1 MADIEPDCTIIAAG
15 DKGFIDYI
23 RESDEMYY
31 RFFAHRIFM
40 RPMTLDEITEAVY
53 KGIRAESLT
62 TDQAFDEGI
71 KKYIQ
76 IVYPKADLKESNFVN
91 DLVNR
96 ILVSYY
102 QEPTGDII
110 TENCVPF
117 YRKQRPFEEISED
130 LNQLVGLKSVKQQF
144 YQIYK
149 LSLDPMN
156 RNKQRI
162 HFAFVGNPGTGKT
175 TVAALT
181 AELLY
186 SMGLIRKN
194 KIVTVAPADIIS
206 VYKGE
211 SGQLMQEKINEARG
225 GVLFIDEAYFL
236 TSKVSDT
243 GSQQKQCIDVLIQ
256 EMEKNANDLS
266 VIFAGYQNEIDE
278 LMKSNPGL
286 ASRVPYRFVFEDY
299 SDEELLQ
306 IFLELAEHD
315 GMKLAKNAYEVM
327 AERIALA
334 KTEENFGN
342 ARTISN
348 IYQQVKAVWLEQ
360 EREDRT
366 IEASDIQATMPILL
380 HDNLNDMIG
389 LEDVKRELNVF
400 ESRIKYIKYLLD
412 KDMSI
417 PAPNLHMLFTGNPGT
432 GKTTVAK
439 KIADCLYHIGV

>member
-1 MADIEPDCTIIAAG
+1 
-15 DKGFIDYI
+15 
-23 RESDEMYY
+23 
-31 RFFAHRIFM
+31 
-40 RPMTLDEITEAVY
+40 
-53 KGIRAESLT
+53 
-62 TDQAFDEGI
+62 
-71 KKYIQ
+71 
-76 IVYPKADLKESNFVN
+76 
-91 DLVNR
+91 
-96 ILVSYY
+96 
-102 QEPTGDII
+102 
-110 TENCVPF
+110 
-117 YRKQRPFEEISED
+117 
-130 LNQLVGLKSVKQQF
+130 
-144 YQIYK
+144 
-149 LSLDPMN
+149 MN

-162 HFAFVGNPGTGKT
+162 HFAFVGKSRNRKDNCRDFDGRNCCI
-175 TVAALT
+175 
-181 AELLY
+181 

-256 EMEKNANDLS
+256 EMEKNSNDLS

-327 AERIALA
+327 SERIALA

-348 IYQQVKAVWLEQ
+348 IYQQVKAVWLE
-360 EREDRT
+360 
-366 IEASDIQATMPILL
+366 
-380 HDNLNDMIG
+380 
-389 LEDVKRELNVF
+389 
-400 ESRIKYIKYLLD
+400 
-412 KDMSI
+412 
-417 PAPNLHMLFTGNPGT
+417 PGT
-432 GKTTVAK
+432 GRQ
-439 KIADCLYHIGV
+439 DDRSF